1 MSAAP
6 VVLDDVAYA
15 DLLGAAI
22 ERIPAASQGRWTLH
36 APVDPGITLLEL
48 FAHLLDQRVYWL
60 DQESAEQL
68 RAVLALL
75 GEAPA
80 HSSAAATVVRLVDR
94 SSGAPTASRAVPAG
108 AVLELAAQGAA
119 TRFTT
124 TGPATVL
131 PVAAVGVTAG
141 GADHTAELLR
151 GAGVPLLR
159 ADGKP
164 DAAALT
170 LTLRAAPQPGDRVS
184 LLLELAADVSPDWL
198 DADSPPPPARVRFA
212 LARAAGGDPGPLDP
226 AAVDDGTGGLRRS
239 GVLAFDA
246 PADWAADA
254 TGGYSVHITTD
265 AATFASP
272 PRLLALVPNVVIAR
286 HLAPGTPEALALED
300 QVASW
305 IPLPGRALDLGV
317 PGELYD
323 DRASVALKLREGG
336 VDRDWSAVAD
346 LSCAGPADRVFVI
359 DRAAGALRFG
369 DGLTGHVPALDPA
382 DGAAAVTVSFA
393 VGAGARGNLNAG
405 AEWRTDTADDIT
417 ATSAVAAEGGR
428 DAESAEAA
436 RDRVAAAFRRAERA
450 VLRDDYET
458 LATTTR
464 GVAVA
469 RARAAIGRHPGFP
482 CTAVPGAVSVFL
494 VPRVPRGGADDV
506 AAPCPDPGTIAAVAA
521 RLDGARLVGT
531 QVFVREPRYRR
542 VRLAVTLS
550 SDSASDAS
558 VQPRLAA
565 ELRRFLDP
573 LVGGDEGA
581 GWPWGEPLRP
591 SALLRRAA
599 AALEASQ
606 DVAAV
611 AVGLDGGAPDEAC
624 QDVPIGA
631 DDLVVLGEL
640 TVHWAPGAA
649 SEGGLR

>member
-1 MSAAP
+1 VSAAP

-22 ERIPAASQGRWTLH
+22 ERIPAASQGLWTLH
-36 APVDPGITLLEL
+36 APVDAGITLLEL
-48 FAHLLDQRVYWL
+48 FAYLLDQRVYWL

-68 RAVLALL
+68 RAVLALI
-75 GEAPA
+75 GEAPEHA
-80 HSSAAATVVRLVDR
+80 LAAATVVRLVDR
-94 SSGAPTASRAVPAG
+94 SSDAPTASRAVPAG
-108 AVLELAAQGAA
+108 TVLELAAQGEA

-124 TGPATVL
+124 AGPATIL
-131 PVAAVGVTAG
+131 PVAGVGVTAG
-141 GADHTAELLR
+141 GTDHIAELLR

-170 LTLRAAPQPGDRVS
+170 LTLRGAPQPGDRVS
-184 LLLELAADVSPDWL
+184 LLLELSADVAPEWL
-198 DADSPPPPARVRFA
+198 DGESPPPPARVRFA
-212 LARAAGGDPGPLDP
+212 LARAAGGDPVPLDP
-226 AAVDDGTGGLRRS
+226 AAVEDGTGGLRRS

-254 TGGYSVHITTD
+254 DGGYSIHITTD

-272 PRLLALVPNVVIAR
+272 PRLLALVPNVVIAH
-286 HLAPGTPEALALED
+286 HLAPGAPDADALAD

-305 IPLPGRALDLGV
+305 IPLPGRALELGA
-317 PGELYD
+317 PGGLYD

-346 LSCAGPADRVFVI
+346 LGFAGPADRVFVI

-382 DGAAAVTVSFA
+382 DGAAAVAVSFE
-393 VGAGARGNLNAG
+393 VGAGPRGNLSAG
-405 AEWRTDTADDIT
+405 AEWRTDAAEDIT

-428 DAESAEAA
+428 DAESPEAA
-436 RDRVAAAFRRAERA
+436 RDGVAAAFRRAERA

-458 LATTTR
+458 LTTTTR
-464 GVAVA
+464 GVAIA

-506 AAPCPDPGTIAAVAA
+506 AAPRPDPGAIAVVAA

-542 VRLAVTLS
+542 VRVAVTVS
-550 SDSASDAS
+550 SDRAGDAS
-558 VQPRLAA
+558 VQPRLTT
-565 ELRRFLDP
+565 EFRRFLDP
-573 LVGGDEGA
+573 LVGGDDGS

-591 SALLRRAA
+591 SALLRRAV
-599 AALEASQ
+599 AALEAPQ

-631 DDLVVLGEL
+631 DDLVVLEEL
-640 TVHWAPGAA
+640 TVRCAPVAPT
-649 SEGGLR
+649 EGGLR